1 MKILLC
7 LTLLLSSGIASAQ
20 AMSGFTPSTV
30 SGEQLQSLRKVMKK
44 GYKPKSQCYNRAHYW
59 AYQLETKKNV
69 KAMKVFMFF
78 SKKFM
83 NLDGFD
89 WWFHVSPAVMVEG
102 DSEPQ
107 MLDIYL
113 WNGPV
118 SLSFWMDHFLQ
129 MGGSPQRECKKI
141 EKYSDYTE
149 DRFNAHCYIMYTA
162 PQYIEPTELE
172 ELEMGHPKAPEYI
185 DSEVQTARR
194 QAFWL

>member
-1 MKILLC
+1 
-7 LTLLLSSGIASAQ
+7 
-20 AMSGFTPSTV
+20 
-30 SGEQLQSLRKVMKK
+30 
-44 GYKPKSQCYNRAHYW
+44 
-59 AYQLETKKNV
+59 
-69 KAMKVFMFF
+69 
-78 SKKFM
+78 M

-118 SLSFWMDHFLQ
+118 PLSFWMDHFLQ

-149 DRFNAHCYIMYTA
+149 DRYNAHCYIMYTA
-162 PQYIEPTELE
+162 PQYLEPTELE
-172 ELEMGHPKAPEYI
+172 ELEKGHPKAPEWI
-185 DSEVQTARR
+185 DSEVQAARR